1 MDTCKEHGK
10 KTYIFIFAEKK
21 RQKKRKNQWK
31 KLFSGREFL
40 LDVCQRYHLFYPS
53 NFILFY
59 FSFNDPNDFIYFKK
73 RRRRV
78 PLFSTCSLAAGS
90 KVEKLSSVWLCSS
103 THTHTDSQTVF
114 KLYGSLFFFVQLHL
128 WPCVLSRGRSGVGM
142 EVKQNVMKWKKKNET
157 SILFIFYDPL
167 FKAGSLINVLLTNKS

>member
-10 KTYIFIFAEKK
+10 KTIFSFLQKKK

-59 FSFNDPNDFIYFKK
+59 FSFNDPNDFIYLKK
-73 RRRRV
+73 KRRRV

-103 THTHTDSQTVF
+103 THTLTLRLCLNFMD
-114 KLYGSLFFFVQLHL
+114 LCFFCATTPLTLCFI
-128 WPCVLSRGRSGVGM
+128 SRSKRSGNGGKRKCHEM
-142 EVKQNVMKWKKKNET
+142 KKKKKKPQFCSFFT
-157 SILFIFYDPL
+157 TLFLKPAHWSTCCWQANL
-167 FKAGSLINVLLTNKS
+167 N